1 MQRPRRIL
9 IVGGGGREHAIAWRL
24 ARDVEPVELFAAP
37 GNPGIAKLAT
47 CIPLSSTDVDA
58 LIGFAQGQK
67 IDLTVI
73 GPELPLLAGLV
84 DRFTAAGLAAVGPT
98 ATAAELEGSKVYCK
112 TLLRTHAIPTGEG
125 RSFRDFDKARA
136 HIVAS
141 SGPLVVKADGL
152 CAGKGVVVCNTPSE
166 ALDAAERMLV
176 QGVLGPPG
184 RRILIE
190 ERLQGEELSVF
201 ALTDGETLYRF
212 GEARD
217 HKRLSDGDQGP
228 NTGGMG
234 AVSPV
239 AGLPEGLL
247 EQVERE
253 ILVPIIHAMKV
264 EGRPYRGILYAGL
277 MLTPGG
283 PKVLEFNVRLGDPET
298 QALLPRLEGDFADA
312 LMRSAVGGLE
322 GASLSWSAKTAA
334 TVVLASAG
342 YPDRPQ
348 PGAVLEGLEEA
359 EADGALV
366 FHAGTAVRDG
376 KLVAAGGR
384 VLTVTG
390 LGDDLTAARAAA
402 YAAADRIR
410 FPGVQMRRDIG
421 LRAQFAGGLRT

>member
-1 MQRPRRIL
+1 M
-9 IVGGGGREHAIAWRL
+9 VGGGGREHAIAWRL
-24 ARDVEPVELFAAP
+24 AQDPEPPEIFAAP
-37 GNPGIAKLAT
+37 GNPGIAQVAT
-47 CIPLSSTDVDA
+47 CIPLSSMDVDA
-58 LIGFAQGQK
+58 LIGFAQGQR

-98 ATAAELEGSKVYCK
+98 AAAAELEGSKAFCK
-112 TLLRTHAIPTGEG
+112 SLLRTHAIPTGEG
-125 RSFRDFDKARA
+125 RVFTEFDKARA
-136 HIVAS
+136 HIVAAP
-141 SGPLVVKADGL
+141 GPMVVKADGL
-152 CAGKGVVVCNTPSE
+152 CAGKGVVVCDDAAE
-166 ALDAAERMLV
+166 ALAAAERMLV
-176 QGVLGPPG
+176 HGVLGPPG

-201 ALTDGETLYRF
+201 ALTDGEAIYRF

-217 HKRLSDGDQGP
+217 HKRLLDGDKGP

-253 ILVPIIHAMKV
+253 ILVPIIHALKV

-283 PKVLEFNVRLGDPET
+283 PKVLEFNVRFGDPEA
-298 QALLPRLEGDFADA
+298 QALLPRLEGSFGDA
-312 LMRSAVGGLE
+312 LARSVHGGLE
-322 GASLSWSAKTAA
+322 GATLSWSPRTAA
-334 TVVLASAG
+334 TVVLASPG

-348 PGAVLEGLEEA
+348 SGAVLEGLEEA
-359 EADGALV
+359 AGPDALV
-366 FHAGTAVRDG
+366 FHAGTALRDG
-376 KLVAAGGR
+376 RLVAAGGR

-390 LGDDLTAARAAA
+390 LGKDLEAARAAA
-402 YAAADRIR
+402 YRAADRIR
-410 FPGVQMRRDIG
+410 FPGVQLRRDIG
-421 LRAQFAGGLRT
+421 LKASPAEARA